1 MKILGIAPIPTE
13 ELLKLRSEC
22 EALHKHID
30 NLLSLSYVETPAEEN
45 SKKEASSDP
54 KAEPKKEASSE
65 EEILPGIFA
74 KKPSS
79 KPFEMAIE

>member
-45 SKKEASSDP
+45 SKKEASS
-54 KAEPKKEASSE
+54 E

-79 KPFEMAIE
+79 KPFEIVIE

>member
-45 SKKEASSDP
+45 SKKEASS
-54 KAEPKKEASSE
+54 E
-65 EEILPGIFA
+65 EEILTGIFA